1 MRYVV
6 RLYLALTTYHMVVGV
21 VDEQPPAVH
30 PLNKPAPD
38 DMAVKLQLINHA
50 HTEYMVSG

>member
-1 MRYVV
+1 M